1 MMEQEYRREMDRV
14 ELSPDQRARIVQAM
28 VEESPRKK
36 RRRPPMR
43 LRCAHHLGPGPV
55 PHPAGLSG
63 PGSGQLHLLQPGAGG
78 GRGSGR

>member
-28 VEESPRKK
+28 VEEPPRKK

-43 LRCAHHLGPGPV
+43 LCIRN
-55 PHPAGLSG
+55 
-63 PGSGQLHLLQPGAGG
+63 
-78 GRGSGR
+78 